1 MLFFLFILAPS
12 AVKQPNVDIVYAA
25 QSQANIQLQADI
37 SGNRINFLE
46 WKFNGMGIR
55 QGENGIMVSTSNRV
69 STGLIATLTISSYDP
84 AAHLGTYEVQANNQ
98 AGTAV
103 VASWLVRDAGELVI
117 ILSSGK
123 LIIVILGVTTLLVLL
138 TIPALPLLR

>member
-1 MLFFLFILAPS
+1 M
-12 AVKQPNVDIVYAA
+12 YAA

-37 SGNRINFLE
+37 SGNGIKFPV

-55 QGENGIMVSTSNRV
+55 QGENGITVSTSNQV

-103 VASWLVRDAGELVI
+103 VASWLLRDAGRPVI
-117 ILSSGK
+117 KFYYQEK
-123 LIIVILGVTTLLVLL
+123 LFWG
-138 TIPALPLLR
+138 